1 MSPRSRSARPRRTG
15 TSTHESVDRAESMI
29 PVADDP
35 RDELAKVIDGAFVV
49 VVKVTGGRYRR
60 RAFLTAAAAEKAAA
74 KAMDAGHDA
83 TVYLAELR
91 PVWKLI
97 GGAS

>member
-1 MSPRSRSARPRRTG
+1 MSPDEREAGPHGKGTG
-15 TSTHESVDRAESMI
+15 LQKSVADAEAMV

-35 RDELAKVIDGAFVV
+35 RDELARLIDGTFVV
-49 VVKVTGGRYRR
+49 VVKATGGRYRR

-74 KAMDAGHDA
+74 KATAAGHNA

-91 PVWKLI
+91 PVWRLI
-97 GGAS
+97 GG

>member
-1 MSPRSRSARPRRTG
+1 MKGKREAGPHGKGTG
-15 TSTHESVDRAESMI
+15 LQKSVADAEAMV

-35 RDELAKVIDGAFVV
+35 RDELARLIDGTFVV
-49 VVKVTGGRYRR
+49 VVKAAGGRYRR

-74 KAMDAGHDA
+74 KATAAGHNA

-91 PVWKLI
+91 PVWRLI